1 MTDEPHALSACI
13 GLPCR
18 TAGKFLEVLSLI
30 LSMIVEIVARPSS
43 AVMISVNSIS
53 ISSVSTSAPGFDKH
67 RLIFQSDLQF
77 RANC

>member
-1 MTDEPHALSACI
+1 MSDRQDSPEGVGPATDEPHALSACI

-43 AVMISVNSIS
+43 AVMI
-53 ISSVSTSAPGFDKH
+53 P
-67 RLIFQSDLQF
+67 
-77 RANC
+77 

>member
-18 TAGKFLEVLSLI
+18 TAGTFLEVLSLI

-43 AVMISVNSIS
+43 AVMI
-53 ISSVSTSAPGFDKH
+53 P
-67 RLIFQSDLQF
+67 
-77 RANC
+77 